1 LPSDRTTRLN
11 NPAAKFQYDVVI
23 LGGGPAG
30 TATALSLRQHA
41 PSLSVAIIEQ
51 STYNEFRI
59 GETLTPHAQS
69 LLDQLGVW
77 SNFLEQQHTPAHG
90 TRAAWGSDQL
100 FENEFIFQSSAR
112 GWHLDRTRFDA
123 MLASCTAS
131 EGATL
136 LRGSKYIGAE
146 LRRHNR
152 WHVKVQTE
160 THGEIDIDAS
170 FVVDA
175 TGRRAAFASQQ
186 NSRKVFLDH
195 LCGVFMLFAIDGAT
209 PMKDSYTLVEAWEEG
224 WWYSALV
231 PGENLAVVCMS
242 DADIVRRRRLNSP
255 HEWLTL
261 MGQTRHTKQRALN
274 ATPVSPASVHPAY
287 SHRLER
293 MVGNGWL
300 AVGDAAMTFDPL
312 SSQGIFKGLRS
323 GILASYA
330 IGDYCKGLPSSLDK
344 FEAILSSEFEGYLKT
359 RSDYYR
365 QEGRWEHSSFWQRR
379 SDQITIHPD
388 QILRSSEAACQPTVF
403 EKLSMH
409 LPISDLKSLCSIC
422 TVPRRA
428 RDIVTEFKHQQNPVS
443 DRRIILTLQ
452 YLIEEGMIEATTG

>member
-1 LPSDRTTRLN
+1 
-11 NPAAKFQYDVVI
+11 VVI

-41 PSLSVAIIEQ
+41 PALSVAIVEQ

-69 LLDQLGVW
+69 LLEQLGVW
-77 SNFLEQQHTPAHG
+77 SSFLEQGHTPAYG

-123 MLASCTAS
+123 LLASCAVN

-136 LRGSKYIGAE
+136 LSGHKYIHAE
-146 LRRHNR
+146 PGPNNR
-152 WHVKVQTE
+152 WRVKVQTE
-160 THGEIDIDAS
+160 THGENEIEAA

-186 NSRKVFLDH
+186 NSRKVFLDR
-195 LCGVFMLFAIDGAT
+195 LCGVFMLFALDGAT
-209 PMKDSYTLVEAWEEG
+209 PMTDTSTLVEAWEEG

-231 PGENLAVVCMS
+231 PGEKLALVCMS
-242 DADIVRRRRLNSP
+242 DADIVKRRRLNSS
-255 HEWLTL
+255 HEFLKL
-261 MGQTRHTKQRALN
+261 MGQTRHTKHRALS
-274 ATPVSPASVHPAY
+274 ATPVSAASVHPAY

-293 MVGNGWL
+293 MAGNGWL

-344 FEAILSSEFEGYLKT
+344 FEAILSREFEGYLKT

-365 QEGRWEHSSFWQRR
+365 QERRWADSNFWQRR
-379 SDQITIHPD
+379 SDQITLHPN
-388 QILRSSEAACQPTVF
+388 QILRSSEVACQPTVF

-409 LPISDLKSLCSIC
+409 LPVSDLKSLCSIC
-422 TVPRRA
+422 TVPRPA
-428 RDIVTEFKHQQNPVS
+428 RDIVTEFKNLQSPVP

-452 YLIEEGMIEATTG
+452 YLIEEGVIEAIAA